1 MAFDGLLLKYCV
13 NELRDEI
20 VSGRISK
27 IYQTSKNEVLFNIR
41 QNGLNKKLLI
51 SAHPMHA
58 RIHLTE
64 NNYDTPSE
72 PPMFCML
79 LRKHLE
85 GGIIVSIEQLK
96 LERLIR
102 IDVSSRDEIGV
113 ETKKHIYIELMGKHS
128 NIFIVD
134 NSNRKILDCIKHVSS
149 AQNRIRTLLPGATY
163 ELPPLISKLDPFV
176 TGEEDLVKSIKFNE
190 GLMHKQLV
198 GLFEGFSTVVAK
210 EICFRAGLVNKNTI
224 YPAFKSVIKELVDKY
239 VPTIFEN
246 EQKNDFHIL
255 NLSSL
260 KANTK
265 FFISI
270 SEMLDFYFFDKA
282 ERDRVKQ
289 ISGDL
294 QTKITNEI
302 DKNHRKISK
311 LSSELEVA
319 INSNK
324 YQLYGELITANIYSI
339 NTGDSELEAL
349 NYYENEESY
358 VKIALDPLKTPSENA
373 QSYFKTYNKFKNS
386 IPIIEEQIENTK
398 VELEYLA
405 LIQQQLESSS
415 PSDIEEI
422 REELSEHGYIKGTT
436 KKNKKKITKP
446 NFETYYSNDSTEI
459 LVGKNNKQ
467 NDYLTNKLAKRDE
480 YWLHTKDIPGSH
492 VIVRNNNPS
501 ERTLYEAAIL
511 AAFFSKGKNSSSVP
525 VDYTQIKNVKKIKG
539 AKPGLVTYD
548 NNNTIYVTPS
558 VEEVLKISNKKQK
571 S

>member
-1 MAFDGLLLKYCV
+1 MAFDGMLLKYCV
-13 NELRDEI
+13 NELREEI

-27 IYQTSKNEVLFNIR
+27 IYQTSKNEILFNVR
-41 QNGLNKKLLI
+41 QNGTNKKLLI
-51 SAHPMHA
+51 SAHPMYA

-102 IDVSSRDEIGV
+102 IDVCSRDEIGE
-113 ETKKHIYIELMGKHS
+113 ETKKHIYIEIMGKHS

-134 NSNRKILDCIKHVSS
+134 SKTRKILDCIKHVSS
-149 AQNRIRTLLPGATY
+149 AQNRIRTLLPGITY
-163 ELPPLISKLDPFV
+163 ELPPLSSKLDPFI
-176 TGEEDLVKSIKFNE
+176 TTEDELISKIMFNE
-190 GLMHKQLV
+190 GLVHKQLV
-198 GLFEGFSTVVAK
+198 GIFEGFSTVTAK
-210 EICFRAGLVNKNTI
+210 EICYRAGLVNKNTI
-224 YPAFKSVIKELVDKY
+224 FPAFISVIDEVTNKY
-239 VPTIFEN
+239 KPTIYEN
-246 EQKNDFHIL
+246 DQKSDFHIF
-255 NLSSL
+255 NLSHLNARS
-260 KANTK
+260 K
-265 FFISI
+265 FFKSI
-270 SEMLDFYFFDKA
+270 SEMLDFYFYDKA
-282 ERDRVKQ
+282 ERVRVKQ

-294 QTKITNEI
+294 QTKINNEI
-302 DKNHRKISK
+302 DKNNRKLSK

-339 NTGDSELEAL
+339 QPGDTELEAL
-349 NYYENEESY
+349 NYYETEECFL
-358 VKIALDPLKTPSENA
+358 KIVLDPLKTPSENA
-373 QSYFKTYNKFKNS
+373 QHYFKTYNKFKNS

-398 VELEYLA
+398 AELEYLT
-405 LIQQQLESSS
+405 LIQQQLKSSS
-415 PSDIEEI
+415 PSDVEEI
-422 REELSEHGYIKGTT
+422 REELSEQGYIKGTN

-480 YWLHTKDIPGSH
+480 FWLHTKDIPGSH

-501 ERTLYEAAIL
+501 EKTLYEAAIL
-511 AAFFSKGKNSSSVP
+511 AAYFSKGKNSSSVP
-525 VDYTQIKNVKKIKG
+525 VDFTQIKNVKKIKG
-539 AKPGLVTYD
+539 SKPGFVTYD

-558 VEEVLKISNKKQK
+558 LEEILKISTKKQK